1 MRSPLRYVSSVLAAA
16 GAASAML
23 AAPTAAADPTDS
35 ELPQCT
41 SVGGDQS
48 VGTATTECATPGNV
62 QINATAPDVPA
73 YAYPWD
79 DEFYGP
85 ALIIG
90 GGAWGNHGIGGGGH
104 R

>member
-1 MRSPLRYVSSVLAAA
+1 MRTFLRYATPALAAA
-16 GAASAML
+16 GAASAIL
-23 AAPTAAADPTDS
+23 TAHAAAADPTDS
-35 ELPQCT
+35 NLPQCE

-73 YAYPWD
+73 YPYPWD

-85 ALIIG
+85 ALIMAG
-90 GGAWGNHGIGGGGH
+90 GFGPHSPGGGGH